1 MRKSHLA
8 AILFRLDSNNTCY
21 LLQMFKHS
29 RKGDVFER
37 MQRLILAKNAAATCH
52 KLKIFCFKSKKV
64 CRRKSVTKRV
74 KFESVT
80 DQRTD

>member
-8 AILFRLDSNNTCY
+8 AILFSLDNNYTCY
-21 LLQMFKHS
+21 MLQMFKHS

-64 CRRKSVTKRV
+64 CRRKSVTRRV
-74 KFESVT
+74 KFKNVT
-80 DQRTD
+80 D

>member
-52 KLKIFCFKSKKV
+52 KLKIFCFKSKQV
-64 CRRKSVTKRV
+64 CRRKSVTKIV
-74 KFESVT
+74 KFKNVT
-80 DQRTD
+80 D